1 MCVSRTVEKDERV
14 LALRMSFGRAFQRE
28 GAAAA
33 KALMERH
40 RKHKHR
46 VLIGRK
52 CVCVCVC
59 SGVVLAH
66 GCGNPL
72 QRSLSRHASTCLAGA
87 LILWFV

>member
-1 MCVSRTVEKDERV
+1 MCVLRTVEKDERV

-52 CVCVCVC
+52 CVCVCAQVWFW
-59 SGVVLAH
+59 
-66 GCGNPL
+66 
-72 QRSLSRHASTCLAGA
+72 RMGA
-87 LILWFV
+87 VTPSSDP